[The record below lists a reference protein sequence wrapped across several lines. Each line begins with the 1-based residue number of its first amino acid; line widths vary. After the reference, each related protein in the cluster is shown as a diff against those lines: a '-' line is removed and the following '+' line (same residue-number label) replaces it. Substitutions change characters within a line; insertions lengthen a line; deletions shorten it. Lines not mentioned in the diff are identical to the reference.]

1 MLKSSLDE
9 TAPTSSPPE
18 GSSATE
24 SLLEKVQQILEDE
37 KGVRWLD
44 EQTAAPLAHVAPNS
58 REPHSAANPIA
69 GWLLES
75 PDNEQFDE
83 RLGKLSPA
91 QVLASLPAPPPGLA
105 LTGVPVRGMCSS
117 SRVDL
122 QHTVQYIIRM
132 A

>member
-1 MLKSSLDE
+1 M
-9 TAPTSSPPE
+9 TSSPPE
-18 GSSATE
+18 GSSAPE

-44 EQTAAPLAHVAPNS
+44 EQTAAPLAHATPNS

-83 RLGKLSPA
+83 RLGQLSPA

-105 LTGVPVRGMCSS
+105 LTGVPVRGLCSR
-117 SRVDL
+117 SRVAYSYVLRIGID
-122 QHTVQYIIRM
+122 
-132 A
+132 